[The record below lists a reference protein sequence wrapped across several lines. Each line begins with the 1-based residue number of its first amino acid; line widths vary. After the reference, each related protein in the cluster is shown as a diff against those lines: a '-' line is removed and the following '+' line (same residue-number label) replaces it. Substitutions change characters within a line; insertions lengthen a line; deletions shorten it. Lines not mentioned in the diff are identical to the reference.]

1 MRTRIFKTLLL
12 ACLLPL
18 WVMAQDEAIRIE
30 HGPYLQDVSENEATI
45 VWTANRP
52 SIGWVELAPD
62 DSSHFYGTTREMIYD
77 TKIGIKTIGR
87 RHVVRLTGLRPG
99 MRYRYRACVRE
110 VLKHERNQV
119 HYGNNAATD
128 VYSKKPLTFKTS
140 DHEKPTVSFVMV
152 NDIHGRNEVLERMI
166 SHCDLASTDLI
177 LFNGDMISQYNRD
190 EDLFTGFMDT
200 ATRLFASEIPMYYAR
215 GNHETRGEAA
225 ASFHDYFAPSQK
237 ELFYLFRQGPVCFV
251 MLDCG
256 EDKPDSDIEY
266 YDLTAYDDYRA
277 RQAEWLSEALRSDL
291 YRTAPYKVIVCH
303 MPPFGG
309 WHGELDIARKFIP
322 LLNATRPDVYLCGH
336 LHLYQRNGAGE
347 ANVDFPLIVNS
358 NDTFIRAEADE
369 ERLTIRVFDLSGKE
383 VDRLVIP
390 NSAR

>member
-1 MRTRIFKTLLL
+1 MKTRILKTILL

-18 WVMAQDEAIRIE
+18 WAMARGEAIRIE

-62 DSSHFYGTTREMIYD
+62 DSSHFYATPRVTVYD
-77 TKIGIKTIGR
+77 TRIGIKRVGR

-99 MRYRYRACVRE
+99 TRYRYRVCVKE

-128 VYSKKPLTFKTS
+128 VYTKRPLTFTTS
-140 DHEKPTVSFVMV
+140 DHARPTVSFVMV

-166 SHCDLASTDLI
+166 SHCDLASTDLF

-190 EDLFTGFMDT
+190 EDLFSGFMDT

-225 ASFHDYFAPSQK
+225 ASFHDYFAPAQD
-237 ELFYLFRQGPVCFV
+237 ELYYLFRQGPVCFV

-266 YDLTAYDDYRA
+266 YGLTAYDDYRS
-277 RQAEWLSEALRSDL
+277 RQAEWISEALRSDL
-291 YRTAPYKVIVCH
+291 YRTAPYKVVVCH
-303 MPPFGG
+303 MPPFGS
-309 WHGELDIARKFIP
+309 WHGEMDIARKFIP
-322 LLNATRPDVYLCGH
+322 LLNKAKPDVYLCGH
-336 LHLYQRNGAGE
+336 LHLYQRNEAGE
-347 ANVDFPLIVNS
+347 ENVGFPLIVNS
-358 NDTFIRAEADE
+358 NDTFIRAEADS

-383 VDRLVIP
+383 IDRLVIP
-390 NSAR
+390 KPTR